1 MNLSLGKNKKLKS
14 RKAIERL
21 FTNGKQLKTFPVRAI
36 YFSELKEPFGT
47 QIAVSVPKRLFKKA
61 VDRNL
66 LKRRLREAFRKNQNL
81 LQSNSQI
88 EIMFIYTS
96 SEIQTYQTI
105 EKSMIT
111 LLVDLNS
118 LLNDNISV
126 K

>member
-21 FTNGKQLKTFPVRAI
+21 FTEGKQLKIYPLKAI
-36 YFSELKEPFGT
+36 YFVEPNEPFGV

-66 LKRRLREAFRKNQNL
+66 LKRRMREAFRLNQTML
-81 LQSNSQI
+81 PPDFHL

-96 SEIQTYQTI
+96 PEIQNYQSI

-111 LLVDLNS
+111 LLDGLNS
-118 LLNDNISV
+118 L
-126 K
+126 